1 MPHSE
6 PPVPRAVRAAAARLA
21 ATERWHPGDEA
32 RVAAARRDLLLAHAT
47 AKVSSAA
54 ADLLAL
60 GPEAGPR

>member
-1 MPHSE
+1 MPYPE

-21 ATERWHPGDEA
+21 ATERWHPGDEE
-32 RVAAARRDLLLAHAT
+32 RIVAARRALLLAHAT

-60 GPEAGPR
+60 GPEAGRR